1 MYFYCYHLQAF
12 LPDTLYLYGRKIET
26 ENIKDLDNI
35 EKCQTKKIKITV
47 DDVISPLLAIYNGKK
62 TIQHLEDDIIK
73 YFNKLKHKEITH
85 LKNIFYDK
93 FYKEIDVIRFA
104 PETYKKIEN
113 FKSDFCLKIMHEFT
127 NPIEAALISK
137 NIKSPCVLKI
147 KTNKTYIKFDD
158 IESVIKTNIPKLNIA
173 SINVKLQN
181 YDICYYSICIN
192 GCKYFVGAFKGHE
205 NFIMHKHKIEI
216 FSNLQNLNTR
226 ILEIFADEEI
236 DVVVF
241 FNNLG
246 NLLNN
251 LQKYIIC
258 DMFLY
263 ATANLK
269 LREYSIKELCE
280 YFKLTCTDITNPIIL
295 SKTLFDLFIKS
306 DVLILSKEL
315 SELSGYT
322 INKVLN
328 NNRAEIIEYTLF
340 HELYDKKY
348 LLPPEVNVSVE
359 KYEGGKVFEP
369 VKGYYDNLVLL
380 LDFNSLYPS
389 IIQEYN
395 VCFSN
400 SDFNS
405 SEKGV
410 LPKILANLVQRRKE
424 VKKLMNNDKDNKIY
438 YIRQMALKIL
448 ANSIYGSLGY
458 PKSRFCNYKMAAF
471 ITEKGREILRDTKK
485 TIENELNYKV
495 IYGDT
500 DSIMIDTGLIHNEE
514 NIIKAKEIS
523 QEISEKINL
532 KYKNI
537 EIELEKIFTKLFL
550 YAKKRYIGRY
560 LDSNSV
566 LHEEYKGI
574 EALKRNFC
582 PAASDI
588 LYKVNKI
595 LLDSD
600 NKNIYSLLKE
610 EYNNLINRNVEDFV
624 INNTLNKPLS
634 QYASNAPL
642 PFVHLCNRL
651 KTKGIHYKVG
661 DVVSYVIGKTENE
674 TDFYNRAFLL
684 TEKCNIDY
692 DYYVQNQIMP
702 PLMRSLALSSNINL
716 EKIYDIFKVK
726 YNKKAVP
733 KLCQFKTECCN
744 NQQFP
749 AHYCVKCNLKIEENF
764 YIKIVKKS
772 IGLEIERLY
781 STPFECIDCKVKFEG
796 YFLKCLY
803 CSGELIY
810 KSLNNEFD
818 AYLEELLSRFTEIG
832 FIKVCELIN
841 THLKCSKFRVFDI
854 SPYFGDEINKNLK

>member
-93 FYKEIDVIRFA
+93 FYKEIDVIRFT

-158 IESVIKTNIPKLNIA
+158 IESVIKTNMPKLNIA

-280 YFKLTCTDITNPIIL
+280 YFKITCTDITNPIIL

-359 KYEGGKVFEP
+359 KYE
-369 VKGYYDNLVLL
+369 
-380 LDFNSLYPS
+380 
-389 IIQEYN
+389 
-395 VCFSN
+395 
-400 SDFNS
+400 
-405 SEKGV
+405 
-410 LPKILANLVQRRKE
+410 
-424 VKKLMNNDKDNKIY
+424 IY

-841 THLKCSKFRVFDI
+841 MHLKCSKFRVFDI